1 MKKALKSVCLVLSAL
16 MILATVACASPQV
29 TGTTPPSAS
38 ASVPSASASQ
48 TAPPAETPAED
59 VTITILLRG
68 DNTPSDDNPVLQEI
82 RKRTG
87 YNVEIVYVPIAD
99 YPAKL
104 SALIAAGTLPDI
116 FLAKD
121 ADVIEFR
128 DAGLLADLTEYMTPE
143 NAPNILADSEDQIQ
157 NAPANENGIFLVP
170 KAKRTYAHNLNLR
183 TDWLENL
190 GMDMPTD
197 IDSLYEVL
205 KAFTYNDPDG
215 NGQNDTFGL
224 AVSIAA
230 DFSNFSSLFGA
241 FGVPVNRNIQ
251 LEDGTV
257 TKWIKHPQ
265 FLDAIE
271 YIRKLVAEGLIDP
284 DWATIP
290 TMEAFGKL
298 WNGNAGGIDFQCVG
312 PTNNWMPGRY
322 VEDPTPTFGFAT
334 IAGPGGKGGVPMIP
348 PNYNEG
354 WMISSACEYPLEALK
369 LADFLHSEEGD
380 ELIYLGVEDVMF
392 KWIDEAAG
400 TYELIEPYNDVATHR
415 AAGGFVYWEHFTPA
429 MNTEIRTFNEQTR
442 EGVALAYDNALP
454 QATIYKVL
462 DTQVEYG
469 SDMDSVVKEM
479 CAQLIAMNG
488 DFRAEY
494 QSFIERWNAAGGLEW
509 EKEATQAYLEQ

>member
-1 MKKALKSVCLVLSAL
+1 MRKTLKSVCLVLSAL
-16 MILATVACASPQV
+16 MILATAACASPQA
-29 TGTTPPSAS
+29 TDTPTPSA
-38 ASVPSASASQ
+38 ATTAPSAA
-48 TAPPAETPAED
+48 PAESVQPSQEAKD
-59 VTITILLRG
+59 VKLTVMLRG
-68 DNTPSDDNPVLQEI
+68 DNTPSDDNPVIQEI

-87 YNVEIVYVPIAD
+87 YDVDIIYVPIAD

-104 SALIAAGTLPDI
+104 SAMIAAGTLPDI
-116 FLAKD
+116 FLAKG

-128 DAGLLADLTEYMTPE
+128 DGGLLADLTEYMTQE
-143 NAPNILADSEDQIQ
+143 NAPNILADSLDQIE
-157 NAPANENGIFLVP
+157 NAPANENGIYLVP

-183 TDWLENL
+183 TDWLANL
-190 GMDMPTD
+190 NMEMPTD
-197 IDSLYEVL
+197 LDSLYNVL
-205 KAFTYNDPDG
+205 RAFTYDDPDG

-224 AVSIAA
+224 AVNIAA
-230 DFSNFSSLFGA
+230 DYSTFNSIFGA

-271 YIRKLVAEGLIDP
+271 YIRKLASEGLIDP

-354 WMISSACEYPLEALK
+354 WMIASTSQFPEEALK
-369 LADFLHSEEGD
+369 LADFLHSPEGD
-380 ELIYLGVEDVMF
+380 ELVYLGVEGVMF
-392 KWIDEAAG
+392 EWIDEQAG
-400 TYELIEPYNDVATHR
+400 TYKYLEPYNDVATHR
-415 AAGGFVYWEHFTPA
+415 AAGGFVYWEHFTPV
-429 MNTEIRTFNEQTR
+429 MNTEIRTFNQQTK

-454 QATIYKVL
+454 QATIYKVME
-462 DTQVEYG
+462 TEVEYG
-469 SDMDSVVKEM
+469 SDMDSIVREM

-494 QSFIERWNAAGGLEW
+494 QNFIQRWNEAGGLEW
-509 EKEATQAYLEQ
+509 EQEATAAYKAQ